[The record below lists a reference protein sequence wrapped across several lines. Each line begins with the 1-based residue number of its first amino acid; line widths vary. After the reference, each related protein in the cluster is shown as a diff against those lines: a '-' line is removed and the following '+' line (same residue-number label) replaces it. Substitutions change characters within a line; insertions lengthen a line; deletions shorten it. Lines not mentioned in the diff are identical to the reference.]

1 MATVNAIAQETI
13 TIVSLPVLLDL
24 RIQSLGPHRPLPKTI
39 HLHPL
44 LDTCVHTKTSVR
56 SQFLNERSQTHL

>member
-44 LDTCVHTKTSVR
+44 LDTCRYKNIS
-56 SQFLNERSQTHL
+56 

>member
-39 HLHPL
+39 HPHLL
-44 LDTCVHTKTSVR
+44 LDTCRYKNIS
-56 SQFLNERSQTHL
+56 